1 MNARTRNALCI
12 VTAALAFLYVM
23 LFYMALHG
31 YGYAGHGGFHVP
43 ASSWYSSQVEVYQ
56 ERSNRS
62 GSPGGSNL
70 LGGGPESGK

>member
-1 MNARTRNALCI
+1 MNAKTRNMVGTVAAVLTFI
-12 VTAALAFLYVM
+12 YLVLFFTAF
-23 LFYMALHG
+23 HG

-43 ASSWYSSQVEVYQ
+43 ASSWYVGNAEVYQ